1 MSGSFQPGEI
11 LADTYR
17 VERDLGATS
26 IGGRQRVVW
35 PADEQEMLL
44 TGPAEVI
51 CRGEVELA

>member
-1 MSGSFQPGEI
+1 MVVHG
-11 LADTYR
+11 

-35 PADEQEMLL
+35 PANDQEMFL
-44 TGPAEVI
+44 TGPAEII